1 MSKEEMQWFA
11 FDMRVEGYGY
21 EAIAEFFDVSI
32 FYAKILV
39 TNAIQKEQLGKWKK
53 KDTLNLKTL

>member
-1 MSKEEMQWFA
+1 MQWFA